1 MTNSD
6 LKDPH
11 LPILHHFEASPFSEK
26 IRVIF
31 GFKRIAWQSVLIPR
45 IMPKPDLV
53 PLTGGYR
60 RTPVMQIGADIFC
73 DTRIIQRA
81 IEARFPEPT
90 LFPGRNGGVP
100 EMAGLWT
107 DRIFFGSAVL
117 LVFGSLG
124 DKVPQDFID
133 DRTKLRG
140 APFDVKAMAAALPHH
155 RDQFRSHAAMIEAQ
169 LAGGQDWL
177 LDGFSHIDAGCYMN
191 IWYLRSNLPELA
203 NELLA
208 EFPRLRAWEDRVRA
222 LGHGTRTEL
231 SGQDALAIAA
241 KASPEVGAQGATGDF
256 EAHKVG
262 DRVTVSAD
270 EPVKTPIEGELVS
283 LSAHHVAIRRHGP
296 ELGEVVVHFPR
307 LGYVV
312 SGV

>member
-1 MTNSD
+1 MTDS
-6 LKDPH
+6 H

-31 GFKRIAWQSVLIPR
+31 GFKQIAWQSVLIPR

-73 DTRIIQRA
+73 DTRIIQRE
-81 IEARFPEPT
+81 IERRFPEPT
-90 LFPGRNGGVP
+90 LFPGGNGGVP
-100 EMAGLWT
+100 DMTGLWT
-107 DRIFFGSAVL
+107 DRIFFGSAVF

-155 RDQFRSHAAMIEAQ
+155 RDQFRSQAALIEAQ
-169 LAGGQDWL
+169 LAHGGKFL
-177 LDGFSHIDAGCYMN
+177 LGEFSLADAGCYMN
-191 IWYLRSNLPELA
+191 IWYVRSNLPELA
-203 NELLA
+203 DELLA
-208 EFPRLRAWEDRVRA
+208 EFPRLRDWEQRVRI

-241 KASPEVGAQGATGDF
+241 KATPEARAPEATRDF
-256 EAHKVG
+256 ERWRIG
-262 DRVTVSAD
+262 DVVKVSAD
-270 EPVKTPIEGELVS
+270 EPVKTPIEGEIVS
-283 LSAHHVAIRRHGP
+283 LSVHHIAIRRRDP
-296 ELGEVVVHFPR
+296 DLGEVVVHFPR

-312 SGV
+312 SPA

>member
-1 MTNSD
+1 MTTSRM
-6 LKDPH
+6 
-11 LPILHHFEASPFSEK
+11 PILHHFEASPFSEK

-60 RTPVMQIGADIFC
+60 RTPVMQIGADIYC
-73 DTRIIQRA
+73 DTQIIQRE

-90 LFPGRNGGVP
+90 LFPGHHGGVP
-100 EMAGLWT
+100 WMTGLWT
-107 DRIFFGSAVL
+107 DRTFFGSAVF

-124 DKVPQDFID
+124 DKVPQSFID

-155 RDQFRSHAAMIEAQ
+155 RDQFRAQAALIEAQ
-169 LAGGQDWL
+169 LANGAKWL
-177 LDGFSHIDAGCYMN
+177 LDEFSLVDAGCYMN

-203 NELLA
+203 DELLA
-208 EFPRLRAWEDRVRA
+208 EFPRLREWEDRVQL

-231 SGQDALAIAA
+231 SGQDALAIAT
-241 KASPEVGAQGATGDF
+241 KASPAAAARDMERDF
-256 EAHKVG
+256 EGRKIG
-262 DRVTVSAD
+262 DRVVVSAD
-270 EPVKTPIEGELVS
+270 EPVKTPIEGEIVS
-283 LSAHHVAIRRHGP
+283 LSVHHIAIRRRDP
-296 ELGEVVVHFPR
+296 DLGEVVVHFPR